1 MAKKMTR
8 TIKTRLGPRDIAED
22 SILYFPRGLIGIED
36 KREFVLLQVGE
47 KSPFLLL
54 QCLSDPELG
63 LLVADPYPFLSD
75 YKVKLDNA
83 EKRLLR
89 IENIRQIAVIVTVTI
104 PQGRPAETTL
114 NLSGPIIINTEARL
128 GLQVP
133 QVDSKYPTH
142 FKPVDG
148 PGDRNNTPEG
158 G

>member
-1 MAKKMTR
+1 MTR

-47 KSPFLLL
+47 TSPFLLL

-104 PQGRPAETTL
+104 PQGRPEETTL
-114 NLSGPIIINTEARL
+114 NLSGPIIINTEARI

-142 FKPVDG
+142 FKPVSG
-148 PGDRNNTPEG
+148 TGGQNNTPAEG
-158 G
+158 